1 MEVIPAIDLKN
12 GQCVRLRQGRM
23 EDSTVFSSDPVS
35 MALKWQDAGAMRLHV
50 VDLDGAV
57 KGSPANSRVISEIA
71 KALEIPVQLGGGVRN
86 LTGLEKTLELGVDR
100 VILGTLAVKDP
111 EAALKAAQAN
121 PGKVVIGIDA
131 KNSQVATEGWT
142 EDSKIHFMDLA
153 VRFDHDFVAAIV
165 FTDIAR
171 DGMHSGVNL
180 ESTKELCQ
188 GVKVPVIASGGV
200 HDLEDIRRLKP
211 MEPLGLSGV
220 ITGRAI
226 YEGTLDLV
234 EALELARK

>member
-1 MEVIPAIDLKN
+1 MEVIPAIDLKD
-12 GQCVRLRQGRM
+12 GHCVRLRQGRM
-23 EDSTVFSSDPVS
+23 DDSTVFSSDPVS
-35 MALKWQDAGAMRLHV
+35 MALKWQETGAGRLHV

-57 KGSPANSRVISEIA
+57 AGRPANSKVISNIA
-71 KALEIPVQLGGGVRN
+71 KALEIPVQLGGGVRDLN
-86 LTGLEKTLELGVDR
+86 GLEKTLELGVDR

-111 EAALKAAQAN
+111 EAALQAAQAN

-131 KNSQVATEGWT
+131 KNGMVATHGWT
-142 EDSKIHFMDLA
+142 EESKIHFMDLA
-153 VRFDHDFVAAIV
+153 AKFDQEFVAAIV

-180 ESTKELCQ
+180 DSTEELCR
-188 GVKVPVIASGGV
+188 GIKAPVIASGGV

-211 MEPLGLSGV
+211 FEPLGLAGV

-226 YEGTLDLV
+226 YEGTLDLGQ
-234 EALELARK
+234 ALDLARS